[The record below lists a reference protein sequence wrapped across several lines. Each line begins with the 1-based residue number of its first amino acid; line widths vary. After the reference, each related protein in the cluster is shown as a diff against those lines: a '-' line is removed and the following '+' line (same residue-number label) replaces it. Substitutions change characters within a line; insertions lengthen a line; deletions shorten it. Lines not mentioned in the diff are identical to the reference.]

1 MGSPFDQQ
9 QAAMEAALG
18 AQMQQDIDAHV
29 QAPGAPGGPHLQEQ
43 QPPLGMQIPA
53 AMMQGMMQQFM
64 LQFIQTMQQ
73 ALPQVAQGVSPER
86 QAAAPAATSPQG
98 AGWQEDRHMANV
110 RLDEMAFRRVEQFTD
125 KREE

>member
-1 MGSPFDQQ
+1 MATPFEQQ

-64 LQFIQTMQQ
+64 QQFIQAMQQ
-73 ALPQVAQGVSPER
+73 ALPQAAPGAAPG
-86 QAAAPAATSPQG
+86 AAARAAG
-98 AGWQEDRHMANV
+98 ALWNV
-110 RLDEMAFRRVEQFTD
+110 
-125 KREE
+125 K